1 MRSTSGILIGVIG
14 AVLLVSAATQHAVP
28 VKLELPKGWP
38 APVIELKEGGL
49 TREGIEL
56 GRRLF
61 HDPILSKDSTVSCS
75 SCHLSYTAFSHVDHK
90 LSHGIRDSIGTRNA
104 PALMNLAWNKAFMW
118 DGAVNHLDVQA
129 LAPIEHKAEM
139 GEDLA
144 QVVMK
149 LQRSERYRQWF
160 NVAFG
165 HGPVTGEHALK
176 ALAQFQLT
184 LISSGSKYD
193 RVTTGTLGE
202 TFTDQEAKGYHLF
215 KANCSTCHAEPLFTD
230 GSFRNNGL
238 APDSVLHDGGRIG
251 ITHEA
256 KDSLCFK
263 VPSLR
268 NVEFSYPYMHD
279 GRFKSVREVLAHY
292 TGGIHRSATLAKELA
307 EPIVLTSNERTDLLA
322 FLLTLT
328 DRDFLLNPAHAAP
341 MN

>member
-1 MRSTSGILIGVIG
+1 MRSTSTAFLACIAGVILIA
-14 AVLLVSAATQHAVP
+14 AVSDFAQP
-28 VKLELPKGWP
+28 VKLAFPAGWP
-38 APVIELKEGGL
+38 APAYELKEGAL

-61 HDPILSKDSTVSCS
+61 HDPILSKDSTISCS

-90 LSHGIRDSIGTRNA
+90 LSHGVRDSIGTRNA

-139 GEDLA
+139 GEA
-144 QVVMK
+144 IAHVVLK
-149 LQRSERYRQWF
+149 VQRSRTYRQLF
-160 NVAFG
+160 RAAFG
-165 HGPVTGEHALK
+165 EEQVTGERLLK

-184 LISSGSKYD
+184 LISAGSKYD
-193 RVTTGTLGE
+193 RVVAGTDR
-202 TFTDQEAKGYHLF
+202 FTDQESNGYRLF
-215 KANCSTCHAEPLFTD
+215 KANCSACHTEPLFTD

-238 APDSVLHDGGRIG
+238 APDSLLRDGGRIR
-251 ITHEA
+251 ITHDA

-263 VPSLR
+263 VPTLR

-279 GRFKSVREVLAHY
+279 GRFKNLREVIAHY
-292 TGGIHRSATLAKELA
+292 ASGIHRSATLAKEVE
-307 EPIVLTSNERTDLLA
+307 EPVVLTPNERTDLLA